1 MLEGMLLGDLFFI
14 NYSYIYLTK
23 IYRMLSRD
31 EEIIKDASNSSF
43 FITPK
48 YFQSF
53 FIASK
58 YFQTNGTFFCISC
71 QMPWPMS
78 KTQSS
83 FLIEYGL
90 VDGTCMQRIVLLY
103 FFCIF
108 NE

>member
-1 MLEGMLLGDLFFI
+1 MLEGMLLGDLFFYQLFI
-14 NYSYIYLTK
+14 YIPTK

-58 YFQTNGTFFCISC
+58 YFQTIGYFFA
-71 QMPWPMS
+71 
-78 KTQSS
+78 
-83 FLIEYGL
+83 FL
-90 VDGTCMQRIVLLY
+90 VKCMQKK
-103 FFCIF
+103 
-108 NE
+108 